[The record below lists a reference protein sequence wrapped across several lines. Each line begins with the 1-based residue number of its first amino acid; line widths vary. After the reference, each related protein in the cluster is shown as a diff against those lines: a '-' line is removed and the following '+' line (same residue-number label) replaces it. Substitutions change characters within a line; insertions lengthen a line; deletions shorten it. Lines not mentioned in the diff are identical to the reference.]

1 MTNVPA
7 LVIFDMDGVLVDSE
21 KTFKRACSE
30 ALHQW
35 GVYPEPEEFKPFT
48 GMGDILYIGGVSAKH
63 GVDYVPE
70 MTDVSYSLYEKYA
83 PKTLKVLPWS
93 RPVIEALKQE
103 GIPMCVASSAGRF
116 KVEINLGCVEVGV
129 SPFKALITG
138 SDVEKKKPAPDIF
151 LAAAKAAGEKPE
163 NCLVFEDAVS
173 GVQAAKAAG
182 MRACA
187 VTTSFDRNTL
197 TEAGA
202 NYVCDDLRD
211 AAAYF
216 FGIHIPR

>member
-93 RPVIEALKQE
+93 GPVIEALKQE

-116 KVEINLGCVEVGV
+116 KVEINLGCVGVGV

-138 SDVEKKKPAPDIF
+138 SDVEKK
-151 LAAAKAAGEKPE
+151 

-202 NYVCDDLRD
+202 DYVCDDLRD